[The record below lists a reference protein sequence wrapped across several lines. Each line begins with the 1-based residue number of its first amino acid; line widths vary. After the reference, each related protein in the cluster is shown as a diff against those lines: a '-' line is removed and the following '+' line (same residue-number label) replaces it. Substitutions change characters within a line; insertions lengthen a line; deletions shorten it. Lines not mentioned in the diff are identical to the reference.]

1 MSRFGFH
8 VCGHECDECVR
19 LQNEQDL
26 RLQDARDNGILTVR
40 ELQVWLEGLDPETHV
55 IISLPPDLNECEHL
69 NIDDAILPDG
79 DQFQALVL
87 FGVDTFD
94 PCQF

>member
-1 MSRFGFH
+1 MSRYGYH
-8 VCGHECDECVR
+8 VCGHECAECQRIDEIDRR
-19 LQNEQDL
+19 LE
-26 RLQDARDNGILTVR
+26 DARDNGILTVG
-40 ELQVWLEGLDPETHV
+40 ELRRWLDGLDLEAHV

-69 NIDDAILPDG
+69 NINNAILPDG
-79 DQFQALVL
+79 DEFQALVL